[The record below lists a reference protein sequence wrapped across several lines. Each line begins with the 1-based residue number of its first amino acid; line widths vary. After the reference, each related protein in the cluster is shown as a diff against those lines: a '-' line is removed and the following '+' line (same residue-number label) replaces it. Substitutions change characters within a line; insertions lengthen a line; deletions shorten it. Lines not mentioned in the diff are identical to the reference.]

1 MSCRPNF
8 ACTLDE
14 KSKAFIWNIIRQVDD
29 IEMYELP
36 TPRKS
41 LVIFNRYDNVD
52 PELGMILEPVSVLW
66 SLNSFGLN
74 TVVSL

>member
-1 MSCRPNF
+1 LSCRPNF
-8 ACTLDE
+8 TCTLDE
-14 KSKAFIWNIIRQVDD
+14 KSKAFMWNIMRQVDD
-29 IEMYELP
+29 IDMYELP

-66 SLNSFGLN
+66 SLNPFGLYK
-74 TVVSL
+74 VV

>member
-1 MSCRPNF
+1 LSCRPNF
-8 ACTLDE
+8 TCTLDE
-14 KSKAFIWNIIRQVDD
+14 KSKVFIWNIIRQVDD
-29 IEMYELP
+29 IKMYELP

-66 SLNSFGLN
+66 SLNSFGLC
-74 TVVSL
+74 TVV

>member
-1 MSCRPNF
+1 M
-8 ACTLDE
+8 
-14 KSKAFIWNIIRQVDD
+14 WNIMRQVDD
-29 IEMYELP
+29 IDMYELP

-66 SLNSFGLN
+66 SLNPFGLYK
-74 TVVSL
+74 VV